1 MLCGDRCGVG
11 TRTSWAIF
19 GAVTLLRGVW
29 SANLSRGHAYPDDEA
44 EGSTSNRCRQRHER
58 RLPLESSRLTIT
70 EYSVHSRIL
79 FDGGPTGDGL
89 PGIRTMGPLCFAF
102 LISAQDGPLCQGPP
116 GPLQSWPCERH
127 PDAHAVLQAAECFG
141 CSASDGVAEA
151 HVK

>member
-70 EYSVHSRIL
+70 EYSVAAFSLMAGQPATGYKEYEQWGHCVLRSSSRRRMGRFVKGRRDRCRVGHVRGIPMRML
-79 FDGGPTGDGL
+79 CSRL
-89 PGIRTMGPLCFAF
+89 P
-102 LISAQDGPLCQGPP
+102 
-116 GPLQSWPCERH
+116 
-127 PDAHAVLQAAECFG
+127 
-141 CSASDGVAEA
+141 SASGAA
-151 HVK
+151 RQMAWRRRT